1 MKKLYSLLDKKLS
14 YFAMFIAILML
25 ISMTLE
31 VFSIALI
38 IPAVSFFFD
47 DTVIEKF
54 PKIFEFLAT
63 FSPANYFLLTNE
75 FSVFKK
81 AVIGG
86 LTFLLIIFLVKTIFL
101 IYFNFAQHQFV
112 NKLRVYLS
120 SKLLSGYLRQQYN
133 FHLSH
138 NSSELMRNIL
148 TEVSNIVGCSFVVIQ
163 MISEM
168 FVLLG
173 FSIFLMYNYFVPS
186 ISVIISLGLLAYIFF
201 TYSKKKINEIRI
213 ERLASEEK
221 RIRFIQEGLSGIK
234 IIKVLGLEKFFHDK
248 FMISEKLQSMITL
261 KYNLFISLPRLL
273 FEIII
278 ATSLIIFLLTFILRG
293 YAQQEII
300 AGVSVFLLA
309 AFRLMPSINKLL
321 IGFQSLKFNSETI
334 NKIYLEFQNIKLND
348 ETIRDVKETNSEKIK
363 FENEILIENIS
374 LNFPNREKILNEIN
388 FKINKNEFIA
398 ITGPTGSGKSS
409 LIDIIIGL
417 VEPTSGQILID
428 HKNLN
433 LNVNSWQR
441 QIGYVPQSLHFLDD
455 TLRNNIAY
463 GIPEEKIDDEQINYC
478 LESSQLKQFV
488 KNLNKGLDSTIGEDA
503 MRISGGER
511 KRIGIARALYSKPS
525 VLILDEPTN
534 ELDVETEKRIINLLI
549 KLKSKITIILI
560 SHKESSVKYCDKI
573 YKIENKRINLIKKN

>member
-25 ISMTLE
+25 ISMILE

-47 DTVIEKF
+47 DTVTEKF

-63 FSPANYFLLTNE
+63 FSPANLFSLTSE
-75 FSVFKK
+75 FNVFKK

-163 MISEM
+163 MISEV
-168 FVLLG
+168 FVLVG
-173 FSIFLMYNYFVPS
+173 FSIFLMYNYFLPS
-186 ISVIISLGLLAYIFF
+186 ISVLTSLGLLALMFF
-201 TYSKKKINEIRI
+201 TYSKKKINEIGI

-234 IIKVLGLEKFFHDK
+234 IIKVLGLEKFFHNK
-248 FMISEKLQSMITL
+248 FMISERLQSMITL
-261 KYNLFISLPRLL
+261 KYNLFTSLPRLL

-300 AGVSVFLLA
+300 TGVSVFLLA

-334 NKIYLEFQNIKLND
+334 NKIHLEFKNNKDND
-348 ETIRDVKETNSEKIK
+348 EIIKEAKESKNEKIK
-363 FENEILIENIS
+363 FENEILIKNIS
-374 LNFPNREKILNEIN
+374 LSFPNREKILNDIN
-388 FKINKNEFIA
+388 FKIIKNEFIA

-409 LIDIIIGL
+409 LIDMIIGL
-417 VEPTSGQILID
+417 IQPTSGEIFID
-428 HKNLN
+428 KKNLN
-433 LNVNSWQR
+433 LNINSWQR
-441 QIGYVPQSLHFLDD
+441 QIGYVPQTLHFLDD
-455 TLRNNIAY
+455 TLKNNIAY
-463 GIPEEKIDDEQINYC
+463 GVHEEKIDNKQIEYC
-478 LESSQLKQFV
+478 LEFSQLKKFV
-488 KNLNKGLDSTIGEDA
+488 KNLDKGINSTIGESA
-503 MRISGGER
+503 LRISGGER
-511 KRIGIARALYSKPS
+511 KRIGIARALYFKPS

-534 ELDVETEKRIINLLI
+534 ELDAETEKKIIDLLV
-549 KLKSKITIILI
+549 KLKLEITIILI
-560 SHKESSVKYCDKI
+560 SHKESSFNSCDKI
-573 YKIENKRINLIKKN
+573 YKIENKKINLIR